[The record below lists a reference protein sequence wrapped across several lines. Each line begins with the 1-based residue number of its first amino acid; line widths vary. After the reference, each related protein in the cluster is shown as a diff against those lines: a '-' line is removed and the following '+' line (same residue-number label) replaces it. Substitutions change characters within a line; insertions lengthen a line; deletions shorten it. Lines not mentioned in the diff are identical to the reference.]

1 MDIFYLSICVF
12 QMGHMVVCSG
22 QNNMKKAME
31 DLALWGGQH
40 IFNLSLS
47 CGRLPFVVPVPKSVY
62 SKEHGHLLPV
72 ALTSQL
78 MKTMER
84 IILRCIRPQVS
95 MTLDPLQFAS
105 CPRIRVDEAVTITNL
120 EYTGGLKVLFFTF
133 PVPFNTIQPALLKE
147 KLRGRQL
154 TNTLLHGP
162 QTFLPTDHS
171 M

>member
-1 MDIFYLSICVF
+1 MCFSDGSHGL
-12 QMGHMVVCSG
+12 CSG

-31 DLALWGGQH
+31 DLALWGGHAHLQPEPV
-40 IFNLSLS
+40 LWKTS
-47 CGRLPFVVPVPKSVY
+47 FVVPVPKSVY

-95 MTLDPLQFAS
+95 MTLDPLQFAY

-162 QTFLPTDHS
+162 
-171 M
+171 

>member
-12 QMGHMVVCSG
+12 QMGHMVF
-22 QNNMKKAME
+22 
-31 DLALWGGQH
+31 ALVKITWRRLCKTYLCGVVTH

-78 MKTMER
+78 MKTTER

-162 QTFLPTDHS
+162 
-171 M
+171 